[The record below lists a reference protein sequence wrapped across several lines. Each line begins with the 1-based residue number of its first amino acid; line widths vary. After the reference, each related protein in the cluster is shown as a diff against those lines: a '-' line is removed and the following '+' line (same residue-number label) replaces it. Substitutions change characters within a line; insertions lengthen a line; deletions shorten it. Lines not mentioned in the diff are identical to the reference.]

1 VGTSTHAQ
9 HTEEHDE
16 QSGKCDPH
24 AGLQVSDGEPG
35 GVVGLLDDEQHQR
48 GGSDEPGDHQDDS

>member
-9 HTEEHDE
+9 HPEEHDE
-16 QSGKCDPH
+16 QSGTCDPH

-35 GVVGLLDDEQHQR
+35 GVVGPLDDEQHQR
-48 GGSDEPGDHQDDS
+48 GGSDEPGDHLDDS